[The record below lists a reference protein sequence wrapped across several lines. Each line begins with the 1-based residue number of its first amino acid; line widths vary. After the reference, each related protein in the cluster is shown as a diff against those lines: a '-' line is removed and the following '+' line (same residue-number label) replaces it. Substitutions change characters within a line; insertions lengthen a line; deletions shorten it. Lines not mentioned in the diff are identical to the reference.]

1 MHIDVLG
8 TVVYNR
14 TIFFRI
20 YIPMKRKLS
29 YLYIHT
35 TYYMPFKRMQ
45 YTPHSL
51 LINRKGTFTMKRSSR
66 YTLTK

>member
-1 MHIDVLG
+1 
-8 TVVYNR
+8 
-14 TIFFRI
+14 
-20 YIPMKRKLS
+20 MKRKLS

-35 TYYMPFKRMQ
+35 TYYIPFKRMQ
-45 YTPHSL
+45 YTPHRL